1 VADALVSG
9 CIVAPP
15 ITRITL
21 EQAPA
26 ALDPAQTG
34 RGDGKTVITL

>member
-1 VADALVSG
+1 MHRRAADH
-9 CIVAPP
+9 
-15 ITRITL
+15 RITP